1 MVTFRKSDNVNVLT
15 INEQRFKKL
24 QFNNLHSHYS
34 QLTMPKL
41 FSNNVEF
48 WQQGFEKNCDGC
60 QPGVSHVRIVES
72 PLEAVLLWVVLGPVE
87 RVLLRLQARDELQTI
102 L

>member
-15 INEQRFKKL
+15 INELRLKKF

-48 WQQGFEKNCDGC
+48 WLQGFEK
-60 QPGVSHVRIVES
+60 
-72 PLEAVLLWVVLGPVE
+72 
-87 RVLLRLQARDELQTI
+87 EL
-102 L
+102 